1 MKNGKQVMGPCDGP
15 TRPIDKGPRGNEQN
29 AVCHVVN
36 TGPTLPPSST
46 SIIQLVGLTILFILI
61 NYILFSLKP
70 SYVCCNTN
78 IFLNFL
84 YLNSIQ

>member
-36 TGPTLPPSST
+36 TGPTLSPFTFT
-46 SIIQLVGLTILFILI
+46 SIIQLFILI
-61 NYILFSLKP
+61 TYNLSQF
-70 SYVCCNTN
+70 
-78 IFLNFL
+78 FF
-84 YLNSIQ
+84 